1 MENSQASI
9 NSTPALDFQMGLEP
23 TVEEWQ
29 ALVGVVQ
36 EFLARQLQNLDESPI
51 LEVDPAP
58 PLSGPTVDLQEYL
71 EQLFKSGF
79 NTSHPGFLAYIP
91 GGGLLT
97 SALADW
103 IIKTTNRYGTAHF
116 AAPNLADLEFQVIQT
131 FCEWV
136 GYDGRAAGVLT
147 TGGSLANF
155 TAVVTARRA
164 KLPEDFL
171 DGVLYCSEQTHHS
184 VMKAANLA
192 GFSSRNLR
200 LLPTDDNFR
209 LEPAA
214 LEQQI
219 LRDRSAG
226 LSPFLVI
233 ASAGTTNTGSID
245 PIPAIANICAEHKLW
260 LHVDAAYGGAFVL
273 TARGRERLKGLHLA
287 DSITLDPHKG
297 MFLPYGTGSILVR
310 DRNALIEAHEMRG
323 EYMPDLDHSR
333 AHLDPFSLSVELS
346 REHRGLKIWLP
357 LMIHGRE
364 AFEQALDEKL
374 DLTDYV
380 YQELLKISDLQILN
394 QPELTTVVFKLRG
407 SGESADKQNQALL
420 DAINGQQ
427 QVFLSGTSLNGQ
439 YVLRVSILSHRTH
452 REQIDG
458 LLNSLHNAL
467 KEVG

>member
-1 MENSQASI
+1 MEDS
-9 NSTPALDFQMGLEP
+9 PAPTTSLPSLNFQMGLEP
-23 TVEEWQ
+23 SVEEWQ
-29 ALVGVVQ
+29 ELVGVIQ
-36 EFLARQLQNLDESPI
+36 EFLTGQLKNLEGAPI
-51 LEVDPAP
+51 LHQEPAP
-58 PLSGPTVDLQEYL
+58 PLSESTVDLQAYL

-79 NTSHPGFLAYIP
+79 NAAHPGFLAYIP

-103 IIKTTNRYGTAHF
+103 LIKTTNRYGTAHF
-116 AAPNLADLEFQVIQT
+116 ASPNLADLEYKVIQT
-131 FCEWV
+131 FCDWV
-136 GYDGRAAGVLT
+136 GYPDRAAGVLT

-164 KLPEDFL
+164 RLPENFL

-200 LLPTDDNFR
+200 LLPADEQFR

-214 LEQQI
+214 LEKQI
-219 LRDRSAG
+219 LEDRSAG

-233 ASAGTTNTGSID
+233 ASAGTTNTGAID
-245 PIPAIANICAEHKLW
+245 PIPAIADICEKHKLW
-260 LHVDAAYGGAFVL
+260 LHIDAAYGGSFVL
-273 TARGRERLKGLHLA
+273 TSRGRERLQGMHRA

-310 DRNALIEAHEMRG
+310 DRDALIEAHEMRG

-374 DLTDYV
+374 DLTEYV
-380 YQELLKISDLQILN
+380 YEELSKLPQLEILN
-394 QPELTTVVFKLRG
+394 QPELTTVVFRLPG
-407 SGESADKQNQALL
+407 DGESADKKNQALL
-420 DAINGQQ
+420 DAINAQQ

-439 YVLRVSILSHRTH
+439 YALRVSILSHRTH
-452 REQIDG
+452 RKQIDG
-458 LLNSLHNAL
+458 LLSSLGNAL
-467 KEVG
+467 RSIG